1 MKPRTSALDRRT
13 AMRLAATEYQRCAE
27 VLRSLDSRGW
37 AAPTACPAWD
47 VRQMAAHMLGMVE
60 MAASIREGSRQRRAA
75 TVNGNIDIDRLTAL
89 QVSERSSWSGPAIS
103 DRFAARAPKAVTGRR
118 MTPGFIRR
126 RTMIGGVIN
135 GVEEPWT
142 LGYLIDVILTRD
154 PWMHRLDLCV
164 ALDRTPQL
172 TADHDG
178 VIVADVVSEWADR
191 HGKDFTLHLTG
202 PAGGTW
208 THGNGGPRIELDAA
222 GFCRVIAKR
231 PGPVDFTELMST
243 EVPY

>member
-27 VLRSLDSRGW
+27 LLRSLDSRGW
-37 AAPTACPAWD
+37 AAPTDCPAWD

-75 TVNGNIDIDRLTAL
+75 TVNGNLDIDRLTAL
-89 QVSERSSWSGPAIS
+89 QVSERSSWSGPAIG
-103 DRFAARAPKAVTGRR
+103 DRFAARAPKAVRGRR
-118 MTPGFIRR
+118 MTPGFVRR
-126 RTMIGGVIN
+126 RTMTGGVMK

-154 PWMHRLDLCV
+154 PWMHRLDICT
-164 ALDRTPQL
+164 ALDRTPHL

-178 VIVADVVSEWADR
+178 VIVADLVSEWADR

-202 PAGGTW
+202 PVGGTW
-208 THGNGGPRIELDAA
+208 TAGTAGQRIELDAV

-231 PGPVDFTELMST
+231 PGPVGFTELMST

>member
-1 MKPRTSALDRRT
+1 MKPRTPALDRRT
-13 AMRLAATEYQRCAE
+13 AMRLAATEYGRCAE
-27 VLRSLDSRGW
+27 LLQSLDPPDWS
-37 AAPTACPAWD
+37 APTACPDWD

-60 MAASIREGSRQRRAA
+60 MAASIREGNRQQRAA
-75 TVNGNIDIDRLTAL
+75 TVNGNIDVDRMTAL
-89 QVSERSSWSGPAIS
+89 QVSERADWSGPAIA
-103 DRFAARAPKAVTGRR
+103 DRFAARFAKAARGRR
-118 MTPGFIRR
+118 LTPGFIRR

-142 LGYLIDVILTRD
+142 LGYLIDTILTRD
-154 PWMHRLDLCV
+154 PWMHRLDICD
-164 ALDRTPQL
+164 ALNRAPEL

-178 VIVADVVSEWADR
+178 VIVADVVAEWADR

-208 THGNGGPRIELDAA
+208 TAGSGGPQLELDAVT
-222 GFCRVIAKR
+222 FCRVISKR
-231 PGPVDFTELMST
+231 PGPADFADLMST

>member
-1 MKPRTSALDRRT
+1 VKPRTSTLDRKT
-13 AMRLAATEYQRCAE
+13 AMRLAAAEYDRCG
-27 VLRSLDSRGW
+27 VLMQALDSDAW
-37 AAPTACPAWD
+37 SEPTLCPQWD

-60 MAASIREGSRQRRAA
+60 MAASIREGGRQRRAA
-75 TVNGNIDIDRLTAL
+75 TVGGDLDIDRLTAL
-89 QVSERSSWSGPAIS
+89 QVSDRSTWSGPAIGR
-103 DRFAARAPKAVTGRR
+103 RFAARAPKAVRGRR

-154 PWMHRLDLCV
+154 PWMHRLDICAAVNL
-164 ALDRTPQL
+164 TPQL
-172 TADHDG
+172 SADHDG

-191 HGKDFTLHLTG
+191 HGKEFSLHLTG

-208 THGNGGPRIELDAA
+208 TAGTAGPRLELDAID
-222 GFCRVIAKR
+222 FCRVISKR
-231 PGPVDFTELMST
+231 PGPVDLTELLST

>member
-27 VLRSLDSRGW
+27 LLRSLDAHAW
-37 AAPTACPAWD
+37 AVPTACPAWD

-89 QVSERSSWSGPAIS
+89 QVSERTSWPGPAIS

-126 RTMIGGVIN
+126 RTMTGGVIN

-142 LGYLIDVILTRD
+142 LGYLIDVILTWSAT
-154 PWMHRLDLCV
+154 P
-164 ALDRTPQL
+164 ATTRTPSPRRVSL
-172 TADHDG
+172 TPSGTPNYAPPR
-178 VIVADVVSEWADR
+178 WTR
-191 HGKDFTLHLTG
+191 HCLA
-202 PAGGTW
+202 PA
-208 THGNGGPRIELDAA
+208 PS
-222 GFCRVIAKR
+222 AKR
-231 PGPVDFTELMST
+231 
-243 EVPY
+243 

>member
-1 MKPRTSALDRRT
+1 MKARTPALDRRT

-27 VLRSLDSRGW
+27 LLRSLDAHAW

-60 MAASIREGSRQRRAA
+60 MAASIREGGRQRRAA
-75 TVNGNIDIDRLTAL
+75 TVNGNIDVERLTAL
-89 QVSERSSWSGPAIS
+89 QVNERASWSGPAIS
-103 DRFAARAPKAVTGRR
+103 DQFAARAPKAVTGRR
-118 MTPGFIRR
+118 MTPGLIRR

-135 GVEEPWT
+135 GVEESWT

-154 PWMHRLDLCV
+154 PWMHRLDICT
-164 ALDRTPQL
+164 ALNKAPRL
-172 TADHDG
+172 TADHDK
-178 VIVADVVSEWADR
+178 VIVADVVSEWAER
-191 HGKDFTLHLTG
+191 HGQDFTMRLTG

-208 THGNGGPRIELDAA
+208 SVGTAGPRIDLDAVA
-222 GFCRVIAKR
+222 FCRVVSKR
-231 PGPVDFTELMST
+231 PGPVGFAELMST